1 MQKQDIKIITRIDDH
16 DRDVNILESNLTV
29 TKNNL
34 TKISDDVIDHA
45 EANKKNLKVLD
56 EKINS
61 KAGDITETLANEMK
75 IHRAN
80 FTKTINRVEKQSLTY
95 FTNLTAK
102 VDAQSA
108 ISQGRSSI
116 N

>member
-1 MQKQDIKIITRIDDH
+1 MQKQDIKIITRIDGH

-34 TKISDDVIDHA
+34 TKISNDID
-45 EANKKNLKVLD
+45 VLD